1 MWSLNYGSLI
11 DSFLSSSS
19 SRSAPSVVRVSFL
32 CIARKWCVRRG
43 VNAIRVSVSVCR
55 ATLCSA
61 LSKAPLIRG
70 GPSDR
75 TLNPTRLSQ
84 RSSVGTQP
92 RLLSRLN
99 RS

>member
-43 VNAIRVSVSVCR
+43 VNAIRVLASVCR
-55 ATLCSA
+55 ASLCSA
-61 LSKAPLIRG
+61 AEPYEVLPPIVHSSES
-70 GPSDR
+70 GP
-75 TLNPTRLSQ
+75 TP
-84 RSSVGTQP
+84 G
-92 RLLSRLN
+92 
-99 RS
+99 